1 MSSPRRRYGAID
13 DSHDGAVAGALA
25 AAAVP
30 MLVAATMPDL
40 TAAQRSIPLAVGVV
54 FLAAAAR
61 HAHRAM
67 QTMRRVRT
75 EMQRAATEWP
85 ELCRN
90 LAAATVAGLDLGTIL
105 HQLGYHEAA
114 TQRRLARSARR
125 WAGSVR
131 RHELTEPVPAAS
143 PTVPG
148 PFVKRLARRV
158 RLDLSEPSLPANPL
172 VRILA
177 GSLIAAICALEL
189 CLLRSR
195 LTAWF
200 LFGFTLGVAM
210 LLTGIEAQLRR
221 VRQRREIDRARF
233 SWHLLGTAMAAA
245 AAAGDSLVGVL
256 QQHGYR
262 SFEVRQWLLRH
273 FEDRQSGS
281 TETVRPPVPGLS

>member
-1 MSSPRRRYGAID
+1 M
-13 DSHDGAVAGALA
+13 LA
-25 AAAVP
+25 
-30 MLVAATMPDL
+30 AATMPDL
-40 TAAQRSIPLAVGVV
+40 TPAQRAIPLAVGVV
-54 FLAAAAR
+54 FLVAAAG
-61 HAHRAM
+61 HAHRAL
-67 QTMRRVRT
+67 QTMRRVRA
-75 EMQRAATEWP
+75 ELQRASTEWP
-85 ELCRN
+85 QLCRS

-131 RHELTEPVPAAS
+131 RHELAEPVPVAS
-143 PTVPG
+143 PAVPG
-148 PFVKRLARRV
+148 PFAKRFVRRV
-158 RLDLSEPSLPANPL
+158 RLDLSEPPLPANPL

-177 GSLIAAICALEL
+177 GSLIAAICAIEL

-200 LFGFTLGVAM
+200 LFGFTMGVAM

-233 SWHLLGTAMAAA
+233 SWHQLGTAMAAA

-273 FEDRQSGS
+273 FEDRQP
-281 TETVRPPVPGLS
+281 EMNQPVRPPVPGRS